1 MELPQRES
9 ELHPKRFSPPR
20 SILGENPGG
29 EPQNKEENVNKVKKD
44 IRITDADT
52 VSDALVRL
60 YKDAAGKDGAIAKDV
75 ALAAIMGEVEKL
87 SADITT
93 AIKKDK
99 VSTSLEEAD
108 ARRDEIIRSLGT
120 LLAGYGAIPLA
131 DKKDAADRL
140 LAVYNKYGKSIAT
153 ETYARESSLI
163 ESMLEDFAA
172 DSLADAIK
180 ALDGV
185 DDLISSLRTAQDEF
199 NKTNDSATA
208 ALTAK
213 GESAYSVK
221 KPLLAAIN
229 DRLVPYITAMGAVSP
244 EYADLGTRADVE
256 IAKANASVARK

>member
-1 MELPQRES
+1 M
-9 ELHPKRFSPPR
+9 K
-20 SILGENPGG
+20 
-29 EPQNKEENVNKVKKD
+29 KVRPSV
-44 IRITDADT
+44 RITDADT

-60 YKDAAGKDGAIAKDV
+60 YKDAAAKKGAIGKDA

-108 ARRDEIIRSLGT
+108 AKRDEIIRSLGT
-120 LLAGYGAIPLA
+120 LLTGYGAIPLA
-131 DKKDAADRL
+131 DKKDAAERL

-172 DSLADAIK
+172 DNLASSITL
-180 ALDGV
+180 LDGAG
-185 DDLISSLRTAQDEF
+185 DLIGGLRSAQDEF
-199 NKTNDSATA
+199 NKANDSATA

-221 KPLLAAIN
+221 QPLLAAIN

>member
-1 MELPQRES
+1 M
-9 ELHPKRFSPPR
+9 K
-20 SILGENPGG
+20 
-29 EPQNKEENVNKVKKD
+29 KVRPSV
-44 IRITDADT
+44 RITDADT

-60 YKDAAGKDGAIAKDV
+60 YKDAAAKKGAIGKDA

-120 LLAGYGAIPLA
+120 LLTGYGAIPLA

-172 DSLADAIK
+172 DSLADAITL
-180 ALDGV
+180 LDGV
-185 DDLISSLRTAQDEF
+185 GDLIGGLRSAQDEF

-244 EYADLGTRADVE
+244 EYADFGTRADVE

>member
-1 MELPQRES
+1 M
-9 ELHPKRFSPPR
+9 KR
-20 SILGENPGG
+20 
-29 EPQNKEENVNKVKKD
+29 VKVD

-60 YKDAAGKDGAIAKDV
+60 YKDAAAKDGAIARDA

-99 VSTSLEEAD
+99 VSTSLEAAD
-108 ARRDEIIRSLGT
+108 AKRDEIFRSLGT

-131 DKKDAADRL
+131 DKKTAAEKL

-153 ETYARESSLI
+153 ETSARESSLI

-172 DSLADAIK
+172 ENLADAIK

-185 DDLISSLRTAQDEF
+185 GDLIGGLRAAQDEF
-199 NKTNDSATA
+199 NAANDRATA

-229 DRLVPYITAMGAVSP
+229 ERLVPYITAMGAVNA
-244 EYADLGTRADVE
+244 EYADFGARADVE

>member
-1 MELPQRES
+1 M
-9 ELHPKRFSPPR
+9 K
-20 SILGENPGG
+20 
-29 EPQNKEENVNKVKKD
+29 KVRPSV
-44 IRITDADT
+44 RITDADT

-60 YKDAAGKDGAIAKDV
+60 YKDAAAKKGAIAKDA

-108 ARRDEIIRSLGT
+108 ARRDEIIRQLGT
-120 LLAGYGAIPLA
+120 LLTGYGAIPLA
-131 DKKDAADRL
+131 DKKAAAERL

-185 DDLISSLRTAQDEF
+185 GDLISSLRTAQDEF
-199 NKTNDSATA
+199 NKANDSATA

-229 DRLVPYITAMGAVSP
+229 DRLVPYITAMGAVSA
-244 EYADLGTRADVE
+244 EYADLGARADVE

>member
-1 MELPQRES
+1 M
-9 ELHPKRFSPPR
+9 K
-20 SILGENPGG
+20 
-29 EPQNKEENVNKVKKD
+29 KVRPSV
-44 IRITDADT
+44 RITDADT

-60 YKDAAGKDGAIAKDV
+60 YKDAAAKKGAIGKDT

-120 LLAGYGAIPLA
+120 LLTGYGAIPLA
-131 DKKDAADRL
+131 DKKAAAERL

-172 DSLADAIK
+172 ESLADAIK

-185 DDLISSLRTAQDEF
+185 GDLIGGLRSAQDEF

-229 DRLVPYITAMGAVSP
+229 DRLVPYITAMGAVSA

>member
-1 MELPQRES
+1 M
-9 ELHPKRFSPPR
+9 KR
-20 SILGENPGG
+20 
-29 EPQNKEENVNKVKKD
+29 VKVD

-60 YKDAAGKDGAIAKDV
+60 YKDAAAKDGTIAKDV

-87 SADITT
+87 SAKITT
-93 AIKKDK
+93 AIKADK
-99 VSTSLEEAD
+99 VSTSLEAAD
-108 ARRDEIIRSLGT
+108 AKRDEIIRSLGT
-120 LLAGYGAIPLA
+120 LLAG
-131 DKKDAADRL
+131 
-140 LAVYNKYGKSIAT
+140 YNKYGKSIAT

-163 ESMLEDFAA
+163 ESMLEDFATEN
-172 DSLADAIK
+172 LAEAIK

-185 DDLISSLRTAQDEF
+185 GDLIGGLRSAQDDF
-199 NKTNDSATA
+199 NKANDSATA

-229 DRLVPYITAMGAVSP
+229 ERLVPYITAMGVVSA
-244 EYADLGTRADVE
+244 EYADLGARADVE

>member
-1 MELPQRES
+1 M
-9 ELHPKRFSPPR
+9 K
-20 SILGENPGG
+20 
-29 EPQNKEENVNKVKKD
+29 KVRPSV
-44 IRITDADT
+44 RITDADT

-60 YKDAAGKDGAIAKDV
+60 YKDAAAKKGAIAKDA

-108 ARRDEIIRSLGT
+108 TRRDEIIRSLGT
-120 LLAGYGAIPLA
+120 LLTGYGAIPLA
-131 DKKDAADRL
+131 DKKDAADKL

-172 DSLADAIK
+172 DSLEDAIK

-185 DDLISSLRTAQDEF
+185 GDLIGGLRSAQDGF
-199 NKTNDSATA
+199 NVANDSATA

-229 DRLVPYITAMGAVSP
+229 DRLVPYITAMGAVSA

>member
-1 MELPQRES
+1 M
-9 ELHPKRFSPPR
+9 K
-20 SILGENPGG
+20 
-29 EPQNKEENVNKVKKD
+29 KVRPSV
-44 IRITDADT
+44 RITDADT

-60 YKDAAGKDGAIAKDV
+60 YKDAAAKKGAIGKDT

-108 ARRDEIIRSLGT
+108 AKRDEIIRQLGT
-120 LLAGYGAIPLA
+120 LLTGYGAIPLA
-131 DKKDAADRL
+131 DKKAAAEKL
-140 LAVYNKYGKSIAT
+140 LTVYNKYGKSIAT

-172 DSLADAIK
+172 ENLASSITL
-180 ALDGV
+180 LDGV
-185 DDLISSLRTAQDEF
+185 GDLIGGLRSAQDEF

-229 DRLVPYITAMGAVSP
+229 EKLVPYITAMGAVSA

>member
-1 MELPQRES
+1 M
-9 ELHPKRFSPPR
+9 K
-20 SILGENPGG
+20 
-29 EPQNKEENVNKVKKD
+29 KVRPSV
-44 IRITDADT
+44 RITDADT

-60 YKDAAGKDGAIAKDV
+60 YKDAAAKKGAIGKDA

-108 ARRDEIIRSLGT
+108 ARRDEIIRQLGT
-120 LLAGYGAIPLA
+120 LLTGYGAIPLA
-131 DKKDAADRL
+131 DKKDAAEKL

-172 DSLADAIK
+172 ESLADAIR

-185 DDLISSLRTAQDEF
+185 GDLISSLRTAQDEF

>member
-1 MELPQRES
+1 M
-9 ELHPKRFSPPR
+9 K
-20 SILGENPGG
+20 
-29 EPQNKEENVNKVKKD
+29 KVRPSV
-44 IRITDADT
+44 RITDADT

-60 YKDAAGKDGAIAKDV
+60 YKDAAAKKGAIGKDT

-120 LLAGYGAIPLA
+120 LLTGYGAIPLA

-172 DSLADAIK
+172 ESLADAIK

-185 DDLISSLRTAQDEF
+185 GDLIGGLRSAQDDF
-199 NKTNDSATA
+199 NKANDSATA

-229 DRLVPYITAMGAVSP
+229 EKLVPYINAMGAVSP

>member
-1 MELPQRES
+1 M
-9 ELHPKRFSPPR
+9 K
-20 SILGENPGG
+20 
-29 EPQNKEENVNKVKKD
+29 KVRPSV
-44 IRITDADT
+44 RITDADT

-60 YKDAAGKDGAIAKDV
+60 YKDAAAKKGAIGKDI

-108 ARRDEIIRSLGT
+108 ARRDEIIRQLGT
-120 LLAGYGAIPLA
+120 LLTGYGAIPLA
-131 DKKDAADRL
+131 DKKDAADKL

-172 DSLADAIK
+172 ESLADAIK

-185 DDLISSLRTAQDEF
+185 GDLIGGLRAAQDEF
-199 NKTNDSATA
+199 NKANDSATA

-229 DRLVPYITAMGAVSP
+229 DRLVPYITAMGAVSA
-244 EYADLGTRADVE
+244 EYADLGTKADVE